1 MDSISAVSDLKTQQ
15 AMGQVQVAVARKA
28 LDAQQQ
34 QGEAMVGMIQ
44 DAKASAD
51 AAAQAARRG
60 GVDSYA

>member
-1 MDSISAVSDLKTQQ
+1 MDSISAVSQLKSQQ

-34 QGEAMVGMIQ
+34 QGEAMVGMIR

-51 AAAQAARRG
+51 SAVQAAQRG